1 MAVLKFYNTY
11 VVQRRGRRLVVD
23 VYILTNMTRKL
34 DYKKKLLIYGPIAV
48 SMVIL
53 AALVYPNLDDLLVT
67 MKTARFFH
75 LFMALFFS
83 FTSYLFMGMSL
94 WEVLK
99 ILGHRLPFWEASG
112 VSFVSTTVNYFVSS
126 GGVSGFATRAHLLSK
141 RHIPYGISVTS
152 SVVISVFIYLVLSVI
167 IVEGMV
173 LQMLKSSSYGISVF
187 QGVIGVLFVL
197 AFAFFLI
204 LMFFHQDLR
213 YAWSRKLYKLGN
225 HLLYFF
231 SKKEIPEETF
241 LQFEAQLTDGIRT
254 IQSRKYELPL
264 VLAYVCLDWVSNIL
278 ILHFAFKAVG
288 AHMHT
293 STLIIGF
300 ALGQLMTVIPILPG
314 GLGAMEAAMTAAYSG
329 MGIPV
334 GKALAASLIFRFL
347 YYIIP
352 AFGSI
357 FIYWGLRMSEPRYD
371 FSKHSLNSHRNGA
384 GHDA

>member
-11 VVQRRGRRLVVD
+11 VVQRRGLWLED
-23 VYILTNMTRKL
+23 NIYILTNMTRKL
-34 DYKKKLLIYGPIAV
+34 ELRKKLLIYGPIAV
-48 SMVIL
+48 SLVIL
-53 AALVYPNLDDLLVT
+53 GALVYPNLEDLVAT
-67 MKTARFFH
+67 MKTAS
-75 LFMALFFS
+75 LFPLFLALVFS
-83 FTSYLFMGMSL
+83 FASYLFMGMSL

-112 VSFVSTTVNYFVSS
+112 ISFVSITVNYFVSS

-167 IVEGMV
+167 IVEGMF
-173 LQMLKSSSYGISVF
+173 LQMLKSSSYGVSLF

-213 YAWSRKLYKLGN
+213 YAWSRKLYQLGN
-225 HLLYFF
+225 HILFFF

-241 LQFEAQLTDGIRT
+241 LQFEDQLSSGIRT
-254 IQSRKYELPL
+254 IQARKYELPL

-278 ILHFAFKAVG
+278 ILHFAFLAVG

-314 GLGAMEAAMTAAYSG
+314 GLGAMEAAMTAAYTG

-371 FSKHSLNSHRNGA
+371 FSKQSLHSHKDGP
-384 GHDA
+384 DA

>member
-1 MAVLKFYNTY
+1 MDKREF
-11 VVQRRGRRLVVD
+11 R
-23 VYILTNMTRKL
+23 
-34 DYKKKLLIYGPIAV
+34 KKLLIYAPIAV
-48 SMVIL
+48 SVGIL
-53 AALVYPNLDDLLVT
+53 AALVYPNLDVLLATIVT
-67 MKTARFFH
+67 AKPFY
-75 LFMALFFS
+75 LLCALVFS

-112 VSFVSTTVNYFVSS
+112 ISFVSTTVNYFVSS

-141 RHIPYGISVTS
+141 RRIPYGISITS
-152 SVVISVFIYLVLSVI
+152 SVVISVFIYLVLALI

-173 LQMLKSSSYGISVF
+173 LQMLKASNYGVSVF
-187 QGVIGVLFVL
+187 QGVIGVVFVL

-204 LMFFHQDLR
+204 LMFFHNELR
-213 YAWSRKLYKLGN
+213 YTWSRKLF
-225 HLLYFF
+225 HLANKFMYFF

-241 LQFEAQLTDGIRT
+241 LEFEDQLTKGIET
-254 IQSRKYELPL
+254 IQERHYELPL

-278 ILHFAFKAVG
+278 ILHYAFRAIG
-288 AHMHT
+288 THMHT

-334 GKALAASLIFRFL
+334 GQALTASLIFRLF
-347 YYIIP
+347 YYLIP

-357 FIYWGLRMSEPRYD
+357 FIYWGLRMSEPGYEYSGR
-371 FSKHSLNSHRNGA
+371 SHHRREKGA
-384 GHDA
+384 THDGKVQGPFPGN